1 MLTHLQ
7 PIHPTSTQR
16 TNYPIQTLNSTPPLP
31 ARRLAD
37 TFNTIVRQRLAT
49 AFKEQTGKVPPS
61 LRKDK
66 MIAATGM
73 GARLLELSKAG
84 LEFTLAA
91 ASLSTFRT
99 QMQAAVTQG
108 SSQGGSTPTLPEGE
122 KRKTGVKAW
131 SP

>member
-1 MLTHLQ
+1 M
-7 PIHPTSTQR
+7 
-16 TNYPIQTLNSTPPLP
+16 
-31 ARRLAD
+31 
-37 TFNTIVRQRLAT
+37 RQRLAT

-108 SSQGGSTPTLPEGE
+108 SSQGGSTPTLPEGK